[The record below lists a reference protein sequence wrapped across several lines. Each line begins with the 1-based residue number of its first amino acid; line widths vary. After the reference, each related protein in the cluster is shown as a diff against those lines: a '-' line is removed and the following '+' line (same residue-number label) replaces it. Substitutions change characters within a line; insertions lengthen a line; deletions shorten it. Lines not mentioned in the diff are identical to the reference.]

1 MEKVNWPMVGIQAAS
16 TIVIIVITL
25 LTFTSQVNRT
35 LREEM
40 SAEFTEIRTEFN
52 ALRTEFSA
60 LRSEVHDMNGRL
72 GRVEGLLRLSALSD
86 E

>member
-1 MEKVNWPMVGIQAAS
+1 MERVNWPMVGIQAAS
-16 TIVIIVITL
+16 TIVIIVVTL
-25 LTFTSQVNRT
+25 LTFTSQANRT

-52 ALRTEFSA
+52 ALGSEFSA
-60 LRSEVHDMNGRL
+60 LRTEVHDMNGRL
-72 GRVEGLLRLSALSD
+72 GRVEGLLRLGALSD

>member
-1 MEKVNWPMVGIQAAS
+1 MEKVNWPMVGIQVVS
-16 TIVIIVITL
+16 TIMIIVITL
-25 LTFTSQVNRT
+25 ITLTSQANQV

-40 SAEFTEIRTEFN
+40 RAEFTEIRSDFN
-52 ALRTEFSA
+52 ELRAEFSA

-72 GRVEGLLRLSALSD
+72 GRVEWLLRLSAKGD